1 MHLEK
6 SIIVQL
12 LHSIPHINVSLHF
25 VNSTFNPNS
34 KSYIEVSDK
43 RDCPEIIFYI
53 LRKKKK
59 KMYVLAGNEHLC
71 KIIKFRYI
79 A

>member
-34 KSYIEVSDK
+34 KAYIEVSDK
-43 RDCPEIIFYI
+43 RDCPEIIFI
-53 LRKKKK
+53 LRKRREKKL
-59 KMYVLAGNEHLC
+59 YVLTGNEHLC
-71 KIIKFRYI
+71 KIIKFRYK